1 MFLFIRTVQFNT
13 SASAPAAVQFGRD
26 AAAYLNKKY
35 AVGAQYGVE
44 AFSEPRLYVLFQT
57 ESVDKLVAL
66 NGKLMQDPEWLG
78 ILNKAKDLW
87 VDGSLKDRLVQ
98 LLPG

>member
-13 SASAPAAVQFGRD
+13 SASAPAAVQFGHD

-35 AVGAQYGVE
+35 AVGAQYGVQ
-44 AFSEPRLYVLFQT
+44 AFSHPQLYFLFQM
-57 ESVDKLVAL
+57 ESVDKMVAL
-66 NGKLMQDPEWLG
+66 NGKLMRDPEWLG

-87 VDGSLKDRLVQ
+87 VEGSLRDRLVQ
-98 LLPG
+98 LFPA